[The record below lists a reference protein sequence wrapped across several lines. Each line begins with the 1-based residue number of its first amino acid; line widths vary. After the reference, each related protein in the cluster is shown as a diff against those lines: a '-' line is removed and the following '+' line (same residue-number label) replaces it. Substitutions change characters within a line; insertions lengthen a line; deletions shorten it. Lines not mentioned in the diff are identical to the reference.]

1 MIFEKSGGAVDW
13 LIVGLGNPGQ
23 KYEHT
28 RHNMG
33 FLTVDL
39 LAEQLNV
46 KLNKV
51 KFKSA
56 YNIVR
61 FGGQKCLVMK
71 PQTYMNLSGEAVRE
85 AAQFYKI
92 PADHVLVI
100 YDDVSLPVGKL
111 RVRPTGSAGGHNG
124 IKNIIAHLG
133 TQDFP
138 RIKIGTG
145 ADFDAGEILGAQVGD
160 DVLDAVMTT
169 GGAGGPHPQLAHGE
183 GHVIVDHQ
191 HMVGGNFVELR
202 SLTDGFAGEV
212 HIGLG
217 LHHQALLAPEADDV
231 IGRLELH
238 FVQFHVQLFRQ
249 QIHREKAHIVAGVLI
264 FLAGIAQAHDE
275 PVHRPAGFFKDHRE
289 FLLVCLYHIPKET
302 GKQVCFPVFYITLN
316 ALILGRIVTGTAW
329 RWKPPDRYARWPQ
342 RTWKPRT
349 DT

>member
-111 RVRPTGSAGGHNG
+111 RVITASRTSSPTWA
-124 IKNIIAHLG
+124 
-133 TQDFP
+133 P
-138 RIKIGTG
+138 RISPASKSAPVPRQG
-145 ADFDAGEILGAQVGD
+145 AV
-160 DVLDAVMTT
+160 
-169 GGAGGPHPQLAHGE
+169 
-183 GHVIVDHQ
+183 
-191 HMVGGNFVELR
+191 
-202 SLTDGFAGEV
+202 
-212 HIGLG
+212 
-217 LHHQALLAPEADDV
+217 
-231 IGRLELH
+231 
-238 FVQFHVQLFRQ
+238 
-249 QIHREKAHIVAGVLI
+249 
-264 FLAGIAQAHDE
+264 
-275 PVHRPAGFFKDHRE
+275 
-289 FLLVCLYHIPKET
+289 
-302 GKQVCFPVFYITLN
+302 
-316 ALILGRIVTGTAW
+316 
-329 RWKPPDRYARWPQ
+329 
-342 RTWKPRT
+342 PR
-349 DT
+349 

>member
-56 YNIVR
+56 YNIIP
-61 FGGQKCLVMK
+61 FAGSKCLVMK

-85 AAQFYKI
+85 AVQFYKI

-124 IKNIIAHLG
+124 IKSIIGGLNSQSFPRVKIGVGKKPRPDYDLAAWVLGKFPAEEQKAIDKACEDAVNAAACIIAEDCAAAAQKFNG
-133 TQDFP
+133 K
-138 RIKIGTG
+138 RI
-145 ADFDAGEILGAQVGD
+145 
-160 DVLDAVMTT
+160 
-169 GGAGGPHPQLAHGE
+169 
-183 GHVIVDHQ
+183 
-191 HMVGGNFVELR
+191 
-202 SLTDGFAGEV
+202 
-212 HIGLG
+212 
-217 LHHQALLAPEADDV
+217 
-231 IGRLELH
+231 
-238 FVQFHVQLFRQ
+238 
-249 QIHREKAHIVAGVLI
+249 
-264 FLAGIAQAHDE
+264 
-275 PVHRPAGFFKDHRE
+275 
-289 FLLVCLYHIPKET
+289 
-302 GKQVCFPVFYITLN
+302 
-316 ALILGRIVTGTAW
+316 
-329 RWKPPDRYARWPQ
+329 
-342 RTWKPRT
+342 
-349 DT
+349 